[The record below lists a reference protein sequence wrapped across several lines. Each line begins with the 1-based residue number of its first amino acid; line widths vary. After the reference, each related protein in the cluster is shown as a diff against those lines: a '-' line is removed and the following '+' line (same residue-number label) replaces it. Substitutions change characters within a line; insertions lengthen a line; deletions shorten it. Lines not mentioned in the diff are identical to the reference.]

1 VTKQRRRKRSGLRTL
16 LLFVLTPL
24 IIWLLAFLLWFY
36 WDDVGKLFRKDAA
49 RIPPAPKVIR
59 KAEPPAKNPPEE
71 KILEDDR
78 RKLNEILKKKGA

>member
-24 IIWLLAFLLWFY
+24 VVWLLAFLLWFY
-36 WDDVGKLFRKDAA
+36 WDDGKLFRKDAA

-59 KAEPPAKNPPEE
+59 KAEPSAKKPPEE
-71 KILEDDR
+71 KILDDDR
-78 RKLNEILKKKGA
+78 RKLDEILKKKGG